1 MPHETII
8 DRRSWRLLV
17 FKLEWNG
24 MSVSNSIEKNIDAV
38 HSARLDLDEK
48 RRLDQKLF
56 MVVARFFATT
66 GALYVHLI
74 AFLIWGNYLIFEI
87 HGDLSQAHLDVAG
100 LILSGEAICLAI
112 FVLINQR
119 HTAVVER
126 RNADLHLQMSLISE
140 EKITQLA
147 RILDT
152 ISQELG
158 VAREERNALKTAK
171 IATRAEEILEH
182 LEQVE
187 TSISS
192 SEVD

>member
-1 MPHETII
+1 M
-8 DRRSWRLLV
+8 
-17 FKLEWNG
+17 
-24 MSVSNSIEKNIDAV
+24 
-38 HSARLDLDEK
+38 
-48 RRLDQKLF
+48 
-56 MVVARFFATT
+56 
-66 GALYVHLI
+66 
-74 AFLIWGNYLIFEI
+74 
-87 HGDLSQAHLDVAG
+87 SQAHLDVAG
-100 LILSGEAICLAI
+100 LVLSGEAICLAI

-119 HTAVVER
+119 HTAIVER
-126 RNADLHLQMSLISE
+126 RNSDLHLQMSLISE

-182 LEQVE
+182 LEHVE

-192 SEVD
+192 SESD